1 MTTPGCGS
9 IIAYNQRLYFQLFNN
24 RWLLKVR
31 FIVQLSVTESSRAEV
46 GGWGPRPQIGQR
58 RGDRARSR
66 LRPTPRALMPV
77 TDTPGVVLIGP
88 ARPRPGPP
96 RARCCA
102 RLPSV
107 THSCLGGPQRPTWR
121 APRPPGAPAPHPS
134 PPLAARRQGAAPS
147 LRRRSAS
154 APSVA
159 RGSALRAALYP
170 DPPPVGAGWARACRC
185 TPAQP
190 LQGRS
195 RLRRW
200 PAASLAKPGPACR
213 PLCRCS
219 GRPGPCNG
227 PRPGPPLGP
236 SPAARCTLRSGPPAP
251 A

>member
-1 MTTPGCGS
+1 MTTPSCGS

-31 FIVQLSVTESSRAEV
+31 FMVQYSVTESRNLSRDCSSRAEV

-77 TDTPGVVLIGP
+77 TDAPGVVLIGP
-88 ARPRPGPP
+88 ARLRPGPP

-107 THSCLGGPQRPTWR
+107 TRSCLGGPQRPTWR

-134 PPLAARRQGAAPS
+134 PPSAARRQGAAPS
-147 LRRRSAS
+147 LRRRSGS

-170 DPPPVGAGWARACRC
+170 DPTPRRGVGLGARLPLHTGPAFARPQPAAPVAFGQPCKAWPGVPVALSVLGAGRA
-185 TPAQP
+185 
-190 LQGRS
+190 L
-195 RLRRW
+195 
-200 PAASLAKPGPACR
+200 
-213 PLCRCS
+213 
-219 GRPGPCNG
+219 
-227 PRPGPPLGP
+227 
-236 SPAARCTLRSGPPAP
+236 
-251 A
+251 